1 MDIYPPDKVLAVGDK
16 PEMKMKLAQSSALEY
31 GQHACS
37 CAL

>member
-16 PEMKMKLAQSSALEY
+16 PEMKMKLAQSALEY